1 MIDYE
6 GGMSYSGVIKDGIP
20 SGRGQLTNINGEE
33 YVGGFISGSYHGS
46 GRYSWADGQIFVG
59 EYVNGARE
67 GYGTVTFLDG
77 SVYEGNLKQG
87 NYEGKGTYIYG
98 KGNEE
103 DYSVRNAIEKWM
115 NQMNGHVSNKGFS
128 NNTDWVTDLELI
140 QYSKD
145 GESLMYYEFIDCW
158 PQTLAEIPLSY
169 DTASDIEQFDVT
181 WAYNYYTTGDISDKI
196 DNGNQD

>member
-1 MIDYE
+1 MAFDLSTFKSALQY
-6 GGMSYSGVIKDGIP
+6 G
-20 SGRGQLTNINGEE
+20 
-33 YVGGFISGSYHGS
+33 
-46 GRYSWADGQIFVG
+46 
-59 EYVNGARE
+59 GARPALFDFQIYSV
-67 GYGTVTFLDG
+67 GLAGVTLTDTPLYCNVSSIPPLTVTPIEKQYFGRTVKIPGDI
-77 SVYEGNLKQG
+77 VYGDLTTTVMNA
-87 NYEGKGTYIYG
+87 
-98 KGNEE
+98 E

-115 NQMNGHVSNKGFS
+115 DKMNGHVSNKGFS

-181 WAYNYYTTGDISDKI
+181 WAYNYYTTGDVTDVI
-196 DNGNQD
+196 DNGNQG

>member
-1 MIDYE
+1 MADA
-6 GGMSYSGVIKDGIP
+6 VT
-20 SGRGQLTNINGEE
+20 GQLSSFKSALQYG
-33 YVGGFISGSYHGS
+33 
-46 GRYSWADGQIFVG
+46 
-59 EYVNGARE
+59 GARSSLFNMTVYVP
-67 GYGTVTFLDG
+67 GTFDGTTMTGVGALLQTFHLQCNVSAIPPLTVTPIEKQYFGRTVKIPGDI
-77 SVYEGNLKQG
+77 VYGDLTTTVMNA
-87 NYEGKGTYIYG
+87 
-98 KGNEE
+98 E

-115 NQMNGHVSNKGFS
+115 DKMNGHVSNKGFS

-181 WAYNYYTTGDISDKI
+181 WAYNYYTTGDVTDVI